1 MLEFKLNIAI
11 YGLPDLWH
19 KQLHIV
25 QPVFS
30 VETVCDIAENMKE
43 QAKAG
48 ISAALKAESSQ
59 ISVYQ

>member
-43 QAKAG
+43 
-48 ISAALKAESSQ
+48 
-59 ISVYQ
+59 